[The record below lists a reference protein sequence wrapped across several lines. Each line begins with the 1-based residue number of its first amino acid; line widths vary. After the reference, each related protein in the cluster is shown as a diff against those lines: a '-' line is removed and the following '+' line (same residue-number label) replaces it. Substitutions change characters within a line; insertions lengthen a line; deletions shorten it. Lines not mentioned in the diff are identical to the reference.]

1 MSQPSSPTE
10 PHFRTCNLC
19 EAMCGLRVETSDGRV
34 TSIRGD
40 EEDPFSKGHICPKAV
55 ALKDLHEDPD
65 RLRQPVRRTATGW
78 QPISWE
84 EALDETTRRLHAL
97 QKEHGKDALGV
108 YVGNPT
114 VHNHGAMIFLP
125 LLLRTLRTRNKFSAT
140 SVDQL
145 PHHLAAYLMFGH
157 QFLIPIPDIDRTRY
171 MLILGANPLASNG
184 SLMSAPGVRDR
195 LKAIQRRGGRVVVVD
210 PRKTET
216 AHLADEHLFIRPGTD
231 ALWLLALLH
240 VLLEEK
246 GPKLGRLEEFSVGVA
261 TLRELARDFT
271 PERAALHTGVPA
283 DTTRRI
289 ARELADSETA
299 VCYGRVGVSMH
310 PFGAMCQWLIN
321 VLNVVTGN
329 LDREGGALFTRPAFD
344 LVDGP
349 RAMTM
354 SRGSHGR
361 WRSRVR
367 ALPEF
372 GGELPVSTLGEEILT
387 QGPGQIRAMIT
398 SAGNPV
404 LSTPN
409 GRLLD
414 TALASLDFMVSIDPY
429 INETTR
435 HAHIIL
441 PPCTNLERSH
451 YDLAFHMLAVR
462 NTAKYSPPLF
472 QPGPDSR
479 HDWEILLEL
488 KHRLETL
495 RGEPRVKG
503 ALTYRTLKALGPDG
517 LLDLGLRAGP
527 YGPRLLPLRKG
538 LSLKSLKAQPHGV
551 DLGPLKPSLP
561 KRLATRDRRIHLA
574 PDPLV
579 ADVQRLRETFP
590 ANAGSA
596 EDGSL
601 RLIGRRHLRD
611 NNSWMHN
618 VPKLVS
624 GKPRCTLMVHPEDAQ
639 RLGLGEGEEAVITSR
654 VGEVRAPVSVTDEVM
669 PGVVSLPHGYGH
681 GREGV
686 QLRVAGEHV
695 GVSINDLTDDQA
707 VDTISGNAA
716 FSGIRVIVQPAR
728 RVLRT
733 NEQLDQ
739 SATG

>member
-1 MSQPSSPTE
+1 MST
-10 PHFRTCNLC
+10 HFRTCNLC
-19 EAMCGLRVETSDGRV
+19 EAMCGLRIETSGGRI

-40 EEDPFSKGHICPKAV
+40 DEDPFSQGHICPKAV
-55 ALKDLHEDPD
+55 ALQDLHEDPD

-84 EALDETTRRLHAL
+84 EALDETARRFHAI
-97 QKEHGKDALGV
+97 QREHGKDALGV

-114 VHNHGAMIFLP
+114 VHNHGAMMFLP
-125 LLLRTLRTRNKFSAT
+125 LLLRALRTRNKFSAS

-145 PHHLAAYLMFGH
+145 PHQLASYLMFGH
-157 QFLIPIPDIDRTRY
+157 QFLIPIPDIDHTRY

-195 LKAIQRRGGRVVVVD
+195 LKAIQKRGGRVVVVD

-216 AHLADEHLFIRPGTD
+216 ARIADEHLSIRPGTD

-246 GPKLGRLEEFSVGVA
+246 GPRLGRLEAFSDGVA

-271 PERAALHTGVPA
+271 PERAELHTGVPA
-283 DTTRRI
+283 DATRRI
-289 ARELADSETA
+289 ARELAEAESA

-329 LDREGGALFTRPAFD
+329 LDREGGALFTRPAYD
-344 LVDGP
+344 IVGGP
-349 RAMTM
+349 RALGMN
-354 SRGSHGR
+354 RGSLGR
-361 WRSRVR
+361 WKSRVR
-367 ALPEF
+367 GLPEF
-372 GGELPVSTLGEEILT
+372 AGELPVAVLGEEILT
-387 QGPGQIRAMIT
+387 PGPGQIRAMLT

-409 GRLLD
+409 GRQLD
-414 TALASLDFMVSIDPY
+414 KALASLDFMVCIDPY

-441 PPCTNLERSH
+441 PPCTQLERSH
-451 YDLAFHMLAVR
+451 YDLAFHVLAVR

-472 QPGPDSR
+472 EKGPDSR

-488 KHRLETL
+488 KHRVETL

-503 ALTYRTLKALGPDG
+503 ALTYRALKALGPDG
-517 LLDLGLRAGP
+517 LLNLGLRAGP
-527 YGPRLLPLRKG
+527 YGFRLRPFRKG
-538 LSLKSLKAQPHGV
+538 LSLESLKAQPHGV

-561 KRLATRDRRIHLA
+561 QRLATRERRIQLT
-574 PDPLV
+574 PEVLV
-579 ADVQRLRETFP
+579 ADVQRLREAFP
-590 ANAGSA
+590 AEVGAA
-596 EDGSL
+596 EDGTL

-624 GKPRCTLMVHPEDAQ
+624 GKPRCTLMVHPDDAR
-639 RLGLGEGEEAVITSR
+639 RLGLSEGEEAVITSR

-695 GVSINDLTDDQA
+695 GVSINDLTDDQS
-707 VDTISGNAA
+707 VDRISGNAA
-716 FSGIRVIVQPAR
+716 FSGIRVTVQPSR
-728 RVLRT
+728 GVRT
-733 NEQLDQ
+733 QEQPKQ

>member
-1 MSQPSSPTE
+1 MSS

-19 EAMCGLRVETSDGRV
+19 EAMCGLKIETSGGRI

-40 EEDPFSKGHICPKAV
+40 DEDPLSQGHICPKAV
-55 ALKDLHEDPD
+55 ALQDLHEDPD

-78 QPISWE
+78 QPISWD
-84 EALDETTRRLHAL
+84 EALDETARRLHAV

-125 LLLRTLRTRNKFSAT
+125 LLLRALRTRNKFSAT

-145 PHHLAAYLMFGH
+145 PHHLSAYLMFGH
-157 QFLIPIPDIDRTRY
+157 QFLLPVPDIDHTRY

-184 SLMSAPGVRDR
+184 SLMSAPGMRDR
-195 LKAIQRRGGRVVVVD
+195 LKALQKRGGRVVVVD

-216 AHLADEHLFIRPGTD
+216 AHVADEHVSIRPGTD

-246 GPKLGRLEEFSVGVA
+246 GPKLGRLAEFTEGVA

-289 ARELADSETA
+289 AHELADAESA

-321 VLNVVTGN
+321 AINVVTGN
-329 LDREGGALFTRPAFD
+329 LDREGGALFTRPAYD
-344 LVDGP
+344 LVGGP
-349 RAMTM
+349 RALSMN
-354 SRGSHGR
+354 RGSLGR
-361 WRSRVR
+361 WKSRVR
-367 ALPEF
+367 ELPEF
-372 GGELPVSTLGEEILT
+372 GGELPVAVLGEEILT
-387 QGPGQIRAMIT
+387 PGPGQIRAMLT

-409 GRLLD
+409 GRQLD
-414 TALASLDFMVSIDPY
+414 KALASLDFMVSIDPY

-441 PPCTNLERSH
+441 PPCTQLERSH

-472 QPGPDSR
+472 QKGPDAR

-503 ALTYRTLKALGPDG
+503 ALTYRALKTLGPDG

-527 YGPRLLPLRKG
+527 YGMRLRPFRKG
-538 LSLKSLKAQPHGV
+538 LSLKSLQAQPHGV

-561 KRLATRDRRIHLA
+561 KRLATRDRRIQLT
-574 PDPLV
+574 PDLLV
-579 ADVQRLRETFP
+579 ADLQRLREAFP
-590 ANAGSA
+590 AEARA
-596 EDGSL
+596 PEDGSL

-639 RLGLGEGEEAVITSR
+639 RLGLSEGEEAVITSR
-654 VGEVRAPVSVTDEVM
+654 VGEVYAPVSVTDEVM

-695 GVSINDLTDDQA
+695 GVSINDLTDDQS
-707 VDTISGNAA
+707 VDKISGNAA
-716 FSGIRVIVQPAR
+716 FSGVRVIVQSAR
-728 RVLRT
+728 KVRT
-733 NEQLDQ
+733 QEQTEQ